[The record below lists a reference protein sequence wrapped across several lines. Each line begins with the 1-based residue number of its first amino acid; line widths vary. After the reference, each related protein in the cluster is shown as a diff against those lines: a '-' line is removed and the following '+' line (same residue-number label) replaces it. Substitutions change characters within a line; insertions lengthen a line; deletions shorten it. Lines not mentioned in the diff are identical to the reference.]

1 MIYFVQNRV
10 SSSVNFWRTDD
21 GRFQMIQA
29 GKMTLLMT
37 GSDYTIVHYSFA
49 KVFED
54 LLSDEIEIQPI
65 QIIRPSTGEV
75 WNEYSELQIKEYIDP
90 EKISMLSGHEHDVWQ
105 YRHSLFV
112 SKRIKEKIEL
122 LFTNK
127 FDFFEGFSAH
137 GG

>member
-1 MIYFVQNRV
+1 MIYSVQNREI
-10 SSSVNFWRTDD
+10 SRVNFWRTGD
-21 GRFQMIQA
+21 GNFRMIQV
-29 GKMTLLMT
+29 GEMKPLMT
-37 GSDYTIVHYSFA
+37 GSDYTIVRNDFA
-49 KVFED
+49 EVFND
-54 LLSDEIEIQPI
+54 LLSDEIEIKPI
-65 QIIRPSTGEV
+65 TIIRNSTGDF
-75 WNEYSELQIKEYIDP
+75 WNEYSELQIKECIDP

-105 YRHSLFV
+105 YGHSLFV